1 MNYRKAQEANH
12 KKTNI
17 VMAIY
22 VGIFFAIGLIG
33 ETVYVFSQMPSN
45 NSNLI
50 TAMSQTFNMIISGQH
65 IPLFIII
72 TTSIAIIMILIT
84 IKWGNR
90 LMLSG
95 TKYTCLDDKEEL
107 THEEQQLKNIIDE
120 LVISSRLRF
129 KPKLYIIE
137 EGYMNAFAS
146 GWTEENS
153 MVAITRGLMDRLSRA
168 EIEAVMAHEMAHVKN
183 ADVRLTL
190 VVGIL
195 TNVMVYAV
203 EYMFYKTLGRGG
215 SDNKAIQQAKIVI
228 IILRFLL
235 PLLTLVL
242 QMYISRTREYLA
254 DAGSVE
260 FTGNK
265 DAMISALQ
273 KISGSYASHDY
284 EDDSEEV
291 QNNARRYAYFFDPST
306 ILSTHP
312 SVEKRIEALS

>member
-1 MNYRKAQEANH
+1 MNYRKAQAANH

-22 VGIFFAIGLIG
+22 IAIFFTIGLIG
-33 ETVYVFSQMPSN
+33 ETVSVYSKMPYN
-45 NSNLI
+45 EANLL
-50 TAMSQTFNMIISGQH
+50 TAMTNTFELIFTGQH
-65 IPLFIII
+65 VPLFIII
-72 TTSIAIIMILIT
+72 TTSIALIIIFAT

-90 LMLSG
+90 IMLSG
-95 TKYTCLDDKEEL
+95 AKYTLLEEKETL
-107 THEEQQLKNIIDE
+107 THEEQQLVNIVDE

-137 EGYMNAFAS
+137 EDYMNAFAS

-153 MVAITRGLMDRLSRA
+153 MVAITRGLMNKLNRS

-190 VVGIL
+190 MVGVL

-203 EYMFYKTLGRGG
+203 EYLFYKAIGRGG
-215 SDNKAIQQAKIVI
+215 SDNKAVQQAKIVI

-235 PLLTLVL
+235 PLITLVL

-273 KISGSYASHDY
+273 KISNSYKNNDY
-284 EDDSEEV
+284 EVDDEEIE
-291 QNNARRYAYFFDPST
+291 NKARRYAYFFDPST
-306 ILSTHP
+306 IFSTHP